1 MSSATSFAASQFS
14 SCALG
19 PGSAAGFLATDLL
32 FFFGDLEGAGS
43 ASGAVPRGEGAV
55 DGREASPTRDG
66 LFVVVVFCRIPSE
79 LPHGGLPSRG
89 LRPAMTRAPDWF
101 GPLRGPLSLQVTVG
115 DGDRDGSRVSTCNS
129 RDFEEKSARS
139 PEMTGCE
146 NSNRSRRVA
155 PECEASVRRP
165 ERRNRGGDVSGPDMA
180 AVGLVIPKAAPVVI
194 AGLGSLAVF
203 VKKKIGKGKK
213 RGDDVRAEDEAKT
226 RRREV
231 DADTLAELKAEL
243 REAMAMLAEQKRTIE
258 HQRKEIL
265 AMKRE
270 RADAQFHG
278 FITSTAT
285 PAAKGG
291 GSSPKGVLSLQNSPT
306 STATT
311 PESDRVGSKTN
322 SVGEAHSPEQVVA
335 HLVADAIDNVVK
347 ADMYADLPDVPEGDE
362 DAVDEEEDFE
372 DAWAG
377 VPRGGAGPGS
387 DLFEVRSHGAASGV
401 SALSTVTAVQ
411 AALVKTHQKMVLMQ
425 RIKQHR

>member
-1 MSSATSFAASQFS
+1 
-14 SCALG
+14 
-19 PGSAAGFLATDLL
+19 
-32 FFFGDLEGAGS
+32 
-43 ASGAVPRGEGAV
+43 
-55 DGREASPTRDG
+55 
-66 LFVVVVFCRIPSE
+66 
-79 LPHGGLPSRG
+79 
-89 LRPAMTRAPDWF
+89 
-101 GPLRGPLSLQVTVG
+101 
-115 DGDRDGSRVSTCNS
+115 
-129 RDFEEKSARS
+129 
-139 PEMTGCE
+139 
-146 NSNRSRRVA
+146 
-155 PECEASVRRP
+155 
-165 ERRNRGGDVSGPDMA
+165 MA

-203 VKKKIGKGKK
+203 VKKIIGKGKK
-213 RGDDVRAEDEAKT
+213 RGDDVGAKDEART

-311 PESDRVGSKTN
+311 PESDRVGSKTP
-322 SVGEAHSPEQVVA
+322 SCQGEAHSPEQVVA

-362 DAVDEEEDFE
+362 DVLGEDVPEVDDAMDEEEDFE

-377 VPRGGAGPGS
+377 VPRGGSGPGS
-387 DLFEVRSHGAASGV
+387 DFFDVRSHGAASGV
-401 SALSTVTAVQ
+401 SALSSVTAVQ

-425 RIKQHR
+425 RIRQHR

>member
-1 MSSATSFAASQFS
+1 
-14 SCALG
+14 
-19 PGSAAGFLATDLL
+19 
-32 FFFGDLEGAGS
+32 
-43 ASGAVPRGEGAV
+43 
-55 DGREASPTRDG
+55 
-66 LFVVVVFCRIPSE
+66 
-79 LPHGGLPSRG
+79 
-89 LRPAMTRAPDWF
+89 
-101 GPLRGPLSLQVTVG
+101 
-115 DGDRDGSRVSTCNS
+115 
-129 RDFEEKSARS
+129 
-139 PEMTGCE
+139 
-146 NSNRSRRVA
+146 
-155 PECEASVRRP
+155 
-165 ERRNRGGDVSGPDMA
+165 MA

-213 RGDDVRAEDEAKT
+213 RGDDVGAKDEART

-231 DADTLAELKAEL
+231 DTDTLAELKAEL

-311 PESDRVGSKTN
+311 PESDRVGSKTP
-322 SVGEAHSPEQVVA
+322 SEGEAHSPEQVVA

-362 DAVDEEEDFE
+362 DAVNDDAVNDDAVNDDAVDDAMDEEEDFE

>member
-1 MSSATSFAASQFS
+1 
-14 SCALG
+14 
-19 PGSAAGFLATDLL
+19 
-32 FFFGDLEGAGS
+32 
-43 ASGAVPRGEGAV
+43 
-55 DGREASPTRDG
+55 
-66 LFVVVVFCRIPSE
+66 
-79 LPHGGLPSRG
+79 
-89 LRPAMTRAPDWF
+89 
-101 GPLRGPLSLQVTVG
+101 
-115 DGDRDGSRVSTCNS
+115 
-129 RDFEEKSARS
+129 
-139 PEMTGCE
+139 
-146 NSNRSRRVA
+146 
-155 PECEASVRRP
+155 
-165 ERRNRGGDVSGPDMA
+165 MA

-213 RGDDVRAEDEAKT
+213 RGDDVRAEDEART

-291 GSSPKGVLSLQNSPT
+291 GFSPKGVLSLQNSPT
-306 STATT
+306 STATP
-311 PESDRVGSKTN
+311 PESDRVGSKTH
-322 SVGEAHSPEQVVA
+322 SEGEAHSPEQVVA

-362 DAVDEEEDFE
+362 DAVDDAVRVSDAESVEMSRYLLREEGLFVGSSSAVNVCGAAKVAQRLGPGHVVVTILCD
-372 DAWAG
+372 
-377 VPRGGAGPGS
+377 GGARHLSKFWSAEYVERHLGS
-387 DLFEVRSHGAASGV
+387 SS
-401 SALSTVTAVQ
+401 
-411 AALVKTHQKMVLMQ
+411 VK
-425 RIKQHR
+425 

>member
-1 MSSATSFAASQFS
+1 
-14 SCALG
+14 
-19 PGSAAGFLATDLL
+19 
-32 FFFGDLEGAGS
+32 
-43 ASGAVPRGEGAV
+43 
-55 DGREASPTRDG
+55 
-66 LFVVVVFCRIPSE
+66 
-79 LPHGGLPSRG
+79 
-89 LRPAMTRAPDWF
+89 
-101 GPLRGPLSLQVTVG
+101 
-115 DGDRDGSRVSTCNS
+115 
-129 RDFEEKSARS
+129 
-139 PEMTGCE
+139 
-146 NSNRSRRVA
+146 
-155 PECEASVRRP
+155 
-165 ERRNRGGDVSGPDMA
+165 MA

-213 RGDDVRAEDEAKT
+213 RGDDVRAEDEART

-311 PESDRVGSKTN
+311 PESDRVGSKTH
-322 SVGEAHSPEQVVA
+322 SEGEAHSPEQVVA

-362 DAVDEEEDFE
+362 DAVDDAVDELDEQEDFE

-425 RIKQHR
+425 RIKQLR